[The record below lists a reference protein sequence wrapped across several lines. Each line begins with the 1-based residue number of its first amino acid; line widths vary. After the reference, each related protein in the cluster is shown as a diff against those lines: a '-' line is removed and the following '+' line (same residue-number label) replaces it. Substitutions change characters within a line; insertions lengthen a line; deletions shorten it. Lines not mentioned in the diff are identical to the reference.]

1 MISLVKVKDAGKL
14 LKASDFIIPNYKHI
28 NPKIKITIKYIEFSK
43 IDYSIGKNRGRNE
56 KRPSSK
62 RINSTERDFAPGIRL
77 SEFLPSVIVKNV
89 SNSSTKLY
97 ELFYGYGR
105 LFAFIQLGCTGYWYY
120 VIENATEDDLEWI
133 AQDENW
139 EVFSAP
145 NKEFELVK
153 AIHRMIEKGTVLK
166 TKKGIYNK
174 IEQKLP
180 WCTSPVKERV
190 YSKIKAQVKDI
201 QEEFVTYIES
211 TIGDWL
217 KENSKEEYVI
227 KGKYDH
233 NRKMFGHSFSSGRLK
248 DIFDTSIMEYAKSGI
263 SSYGLV
269 HFSEPTKTKTI
280 KKKRQNFSRILEEK
294 YIAYEKAGIKNI
306 REIVVILGALPQEW
320 GVDDWKVLVQLKK
333 YNPPAS
339 IFHIVNDK
347 KIDGQMPEISKK
359 IEEKIEEAA

>member
-1 MISLVKVKDAGKL
+1 MNSLVKVKDAEKL
-14 LKASDFIIPNYKHI
+14 LKASNFIIPNYKHI
-28 NPKIKITIKYIEFSK
+28 NPKIKITIKYIKFSE
-43 IDYSIGKNRGRNE
+43 IDYSIGKNRGRDE
-56 KRPSSK
+56 KRPTSK
-62 RINSTERDFAPGIRL
+62 RINSTKRDFAPGIRL

-89 SNSSTKLY
+89 SSSSTKIY

-105 LFAFIQLGCTGYWYY
+105 LFAFIELGCAGYWYY

-139 EVFSAP
+139 DVFKAP
-145 NKEFELVK
+145 NKEFELVN
-153 AIHRMIEKGTVLK
+153 AIHRMIERGTVLR
-166 TKKGIYNK
+166 TKKGIVNK

-180 WCTSPVKERV
+180 WCTSPVIERV
-190 YSKIKAQVKDI
+190 YSKIKAKVKIRED
-201 QEEFVTYIES
+201 FVTYSES
-211 TIGDWL
+211 TILDWL
-217 KENSKEEYVI
+217 KDNSKEEYVI

-233 NRKMFGHSFSSGRLK
+233 NRKMFGHSFSSGRVK
-248 DIFDTSIMEYAKSGI
+248 DIFDTAIMEYVKSGI

-269 HFSEPTKTKTI
+269 HFSEPTRKLSI
-280 KKKRQNFSRILEEK
+280 KKKRQNFSRILEER
-294 YIAYEKAGIKNI
+294 YTSYEKVGIKNI

-347 KIDGQMPEISKK
+347 IIDGQMPEISKK
-359 IEEKIEEAA
+359 IEEKIKEVA